1 MHYSVL
7 LNETI
12 SGLKIKSEGKYIDC
26 TLGYAGHSKEI
37 LKHLNNKGFLFAF
50 DQDVNAVN
58 YSEKILSNISSNY
71 KIINDNFVNI
81 KKYINEEVDGIIFD
95 LGVSSPQLDDA
106 KRGFSFH
113 KDAKLDM
120 RMNEKAAPSAYE
132 VVNNYPLE
140 KLIHI
145 FYVYGEEKYS
155 KDIAKAIVKYR
166 ENKKIETT
174 LELVSIIQNNVPAS
188 YRNKTHPAR
197 KVFQAIRIEV
207 NNELD
212 ILESSIKDA
221 FSLLKSGGRMCII
234 TFHSLEDRIV
244 KNVFRKLSTDDPL
257 SKNLPIVPIEMKCK
271 AKLVTR
277 KPIVA
282 SEEELK
288 ENNRSRSAKLRI
300 IEKL

>member
-7 LNETI
+7 LYESI
-12 SGLKIKSEGKYIDC
+12 SGLNIKSDGKYVDC

-37 LKHLNNKGFLFAF
+37 LKKLDTGFLYAF
-50 DQDVNAVN
+50 DQDINAVE
-58 YSEKILSNISSNY
+58 YSKNELGKISSNF
-71 KIINDNFVNI
+71 KIFNDNFVNI
-81 KKYINEEVDGIIFD
+81 KKYINEGIDGILFD
-95 LGVSSPQLDDA
+95 LGVSSPQLDNTD
-106 KRGFSFH
+106 RGFSFH

-120 RMNEKAAPSAYE
+120 RMNVNASFSAYD
-132 VVNNYPLE
+132 VVNSYSLE
-140 KLIHI
+140 KLIDI

-155 KDIAKAIVKYR
+155 RSIAKGIVKYR
-166 ENKKIETT
+166 ESKKIEST
-174 LELVSIIQNNVPAS
+174 LELVKIIQENVPIS

-207 NNELD
+207 NNELG
-212 ILESSIKDA
+212 ILESSILDA

-244 KNVFRKLSTDDPL
+244 KNVFRKLTSDDV
-257 SKNLPIVPIEMKCK
+257 SAKNLPIVPKQLMKK
-271 AKLVTR
+271 AILINR

-282 SEEELK
+282 SVKELD